1 MADSDPTQA
10 GAESDFDGPENLV
23 ERLRIEAAEAN
34 DRALR
39 AHAEL
44 ENFRKRARRDADD
57 ERKYANLPLLRDL
70 LPVVDNIARALEAGE
85 KTQDAG
91 KLLEGV
97 RLVSQQLDNV
107 FGQYQ
112 CKRIPALGEPFD
124 PNLHQAIAQQP
135 SGEHPAGTVLLEAQ
149 AGYQMHDRVLRPS
162 QVIVSRAND

>member
-1 MADSDPTQA
+1 MADSNSPRGDDA
-10 GAESDFDGPENLV
+10 GVAAPENLV
-23 ERLRIEAAEAN
+23 EQLRAEAAEAN

-70 LPVVDNIARALEAGE
+70 LPVLDNLTRALEAGE
-85 KTQDAG
+85 KTHDAG
-91 KLLEGV
+91 KLIEGV
-97 RLVSQQLDNV
+97 KLVSQQLDNV
-107 FGQYQ
+107 FGNYQ

-124 PNLHQAIAQQP
+124 PNVHQAIAQQP
-135 SGEHPAGTVLLEAQ
+135 SADQPPGTVLLEAQ
-149 AGYQMHDRVLRPS
+149 SGYQLHDRVLRPS